1 MRASDSRSDV
11 RVKHTS
17 EFMEATAALAPAL
30 GVDAASLVGRA
41 LHARRVRE
49 AATRVQAAWRGRRA
63 RHLRRIARLWLGANY
78 GMMRDELGPTP
89 RAFVQLALRGGR
101 VTAVDTDAVL
111 GVGAAGTPWIVVN
124 GGWQDV
130 D

>member
-1 MRASDSRSDV
+1 
-11 RVKHTS
+11 
-17 EFMEATAALAPAL
+17 MEATAALAPAL

-63 RHLRRIARLWLGANY
+63 RRAYLRRMVGLWVRANY
-78 GMMRDELGPTP
+78 GRILDEPIP

-101 VTAVDTDAVL
+101 VTMDTEAVL
-111 GVGAAGTPWIVVN
+111 GVRAAGTPWIVVN
-124 GGWQDV
+124 GG
-130 D
+130 

>member
-1 MRASDSRSDV
+1 M

-17 EFMEATAALAPAL
+17 ESMEATAALAPAL

-63 RHLRRIARLWLGANY
+63 QRAYLQRMARLWLG
-78 GMMRDELGPTP
+78 MRDELGPTP
-89 RAFVQLALRGGR
+89 RAFVQLAMRGWR
-101 VTAVDTDAVL
+101 VMATDTDAVY
-111 GVGAAGTPWIVVN
+111 GVSAAGTPWVVFD
-124 GGWQDV
+124 GEAFHDV